1 MDNFDLRKYLVENKL
16 TTQSKLIS
24 EEFLF
29 VNTDGKM
36 VYKDEKG
43 LYSFKRESDPQ
54 SFEGGTGEKFYY
66 DPDNPPTR
74 MSRKDFMKRFV
85 SYEDDVE
92 NSSDLDF
99 DDFMKKFPEVKDENL
114 AGEVY
119 STMQEQNGF
128 DDFDDEEIVGFMKA
142 AATWEDAEDVADY
155 FDEPASDLGRLIAS
169 YYQEESGYE
178 DYDDQWDNYLDYLFD
193 QTEREGDDIDD
204 WRIPD

>member
-1 MDNFDLRKYLVENKL
+1 MDNFNLRKFLVENKL

-66 DPDNPPTR
+66 DPDNPPTE
-74 MSRKDFMKRFV
+74 MSRKEFEKRYI
-85 SYEDDVE
+85 SQEDEKE
-92 NSSDLDF
+92 NSSDLSWEDF
-99 DDFMKKFPEVKDENL
+99 QIKFPEVKDDNL

-119 STMQEQNGF
+119 SIMQEQDGF
-128 DDFDDEEIVGFMKA
+128 DNYDDEEIVGFMNA
-142 AATWEDAEDVADY
+142 AATWDDAEDVADY

>member
-1 MDNFDLRKYLVENKL
+1 MDNFDLRKFLVENKL
-16 TTQSKLIS
+16 TEQSKYQPETSYDEYKTWS
-24 EEFLF
+24 EIERTMKFPEGTEFYSG
-29 VNTDGKM
+29 NYGQKWAKYPDGKEIRLSGPRNG
-36 VYKDEKG
+36 DE
-43 LYSFKRESDPQ
+43 
-54 SFEGGTGEKFYY
+54 
-66 DPDNPPTR
+66 
-74 MSRKDFMKRFV
+74 
-85 SYEDDVE
+85 E

-119 STMQEQNGF
+119 SIMQEQNGF
-128 DDFDDEEIVGFMKA
+128 DDYDDEQIVSFMKA

-155 FDEPASDLGRLIAS
+155 FDEPASDLGKLIAS